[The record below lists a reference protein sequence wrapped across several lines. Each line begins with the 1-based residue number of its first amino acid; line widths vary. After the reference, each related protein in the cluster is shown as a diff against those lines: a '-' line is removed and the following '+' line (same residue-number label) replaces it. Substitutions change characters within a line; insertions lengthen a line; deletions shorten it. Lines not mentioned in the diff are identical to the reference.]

1 MFKRTLGSVLAFML
15 FTFVFTGGSIINY
28 LSAETKNP
36 DKPLKGTWDFRPHK
50 VWQIEKVGDEVFAHP
65 FSLRVSGK
73 DNLYIYDA
81 RAEINYIFDQNG
93 GFVRSFAPAGE
104 GPGEIIG
111 QGRTFIVNNTVLIT
125 GMNGVHYFTE
135 EGEYIRS
142 NKEAGLGLPIHLF
155 LSEDELI
162 SAPLTGI
169 HTPDGKGKIMYQNLE
184 SKTERVIA
192 EFTSFQGGVGQSGQ
206 QVFDMIVAG
215 LSPLLTVGY
224 DNNRIYWGMSDDYA
238 IHISDLGGKI
248 LNSFSI
254 NRKKTKVSKNTKK
267 RYFKGGGLPADALD
281 QIVNSFPE
289 AMTYFHRIEVHK
301 EFIFVYVPE
310 LDIEAGHAKIKQID
324 IFTLEGRYLYRAKIE
339 LEQGLTPL
347 FSPLE
352 NLTIYQGS
360 LYVVCEKEDDSII
373 VAKFDITLPA
383 E

>member
-1 MFKRTLGSVLAFML
+1 MSKRTLGFVSAIALLGLSFTAYAF
-15 FTFVFTGGSIINY
+15 TSHFV
-28 LSAETKNP
+28 AQTKNA
-36 DKPLKGTWDFRPHK
+36 DKPLKGTWDFKPHK
-50 VWQIEKVGDEVFAHP
+50 VWQIEKAGDDVFAHP
-65 FSLRVSGK
+65 FSLRISEKGT
-73 DNLYIYDA
+73 LYIYDMK
-81 RAEINYIFDQNG
+81 AEINYIFDQNG
-93 GFVRSFAPAGE
+93 GFQKSFAKGGE

-111 QGRTFIVNNTVLIT
+111 QGRTFLVKNKVIIT

-142 NKEAGLGLPIHLF
+142 TKEAGLGLPIHLF
-155 LSEDELI
+155 LTENELI

-169 HTPDGKGKIMYQNLE
+169 HTPDGKGKIQYQDLAT
-184 SKTERVIA
+184 KTERVIA

-215 LSPLLTVGY
+215 LSPLMTIAH
-224 DNNRIYWGMSDDYA
+224 DNNRIYWGMSDDYT
-238 IHISDLGGKI
+238 IHVSDLEGKS
-248 LNSFSI
+248 LDSFSI

-267 RYFKGGGLPADALD
+267 RYFEGRSLPADALD
-281 QIVNSFPE
+281 QIVSSLPE
-289 AMTYFHRIEVHK
+289 ALTYFHRIEVHK

-324 IFTLEGRYLYRAKIE
+324 IFSLQGKYLYRTQIE

-352 NLTIYQGS
+352 NLTIHQGN

-373 VAKFDITLPA
+373 VVKYDITMPTK
-383 E
+383 